1 MSVCDQAAVLRVA
14 ETVDAAY
21 GAYTALTDGVGKAW
35 VADLLPA
42 RAMGTGLGLF
52 QGITGGCVLV
62 ASIWAG
68 LAWNGDGRLPL
79 QISGIAVAIIAGLL
93 LTAGR
98 HLDRPPRNTARA

>member
-1 MSVCDQAAVLRVA
+1 VHSPGWVWVLLPV
-14 ETVDAAY
+14 Y

-42 RAMGTGLGLF
+42 RTMGTGLGLF
-52 QGITGGCVLV
+52 QGITGGCALL

-68 LAWNGDGRLPL
+68 LAWNGNGRLPL
-79 QISGIAVAIIAGLL
+79 QASGVIVAIVALLL

-98 HLDRPPRNTARA
+98 RLDAHRVADGEA